1 MWLMSIFNITSTNH
15 LTRDGIKLA
24 TDIYRP
30 ANDDGTPLAGNFPI
44 VLLRTPYDRKN
55 VRYRAAGRYWA
66 ANGYVFAI
74 QDCRGRFDSEGEFI
88 LLANEGP
95 DGYDAI
101 QWLAGQPYSNGRVG
115 TYGTSYSAWVQNAAA
130 LERPEALSA
139 MWVTQGASNG
149 ATSSLRHNGVMEL
162 RWLTWAVTHGAVSPE
177 ALRDP
182 ELQSELYQ
190 NGVDMYDWLKK
201 LPWGTG
207 PDETPLSGLPTYDQ
221 WAKDLYVHGDYDLD
235 ADGYWAQKGLNFE
248 PYYDSSLDVP
258 TMYCGGWYDSYTRAT
273 IENFLALSQKKQN
286 QYLLMGPWTHGDG
299 NIDSQ
304 IAGSVDLG
312 DFAKPVV
319 GLGNSYLEE
328 VKNWF
333 DCWLPNESNKAI
345 NDLARIRYFVMG
357 SGTGQK
363 TSKGRILHGGSWRTS
378 DIWPP
383 VDTITQNFYLHSDQL
398 LNNLRPDVEESWS
411 ELRYDPSNPLPTVS
425 ANTSSLNE
433 IMIPPLRT
441 PVATP
446 ITLMRVQVIQGG
458 SDQVTT
464 PEVLGATEPYG
475 PLENREDV
483 LMFESVS
490 LDKDI
495 EITGPIEARL
505 FMESDAPDTDLFV
518 MIQDE
523 YPKSTDWPDG
533 YKLNISDGIFRVR
546 YREGL
551 ATPKLLDDS
560 GPVEVQFSLYP
571 TSNLVKQ
578 GHKIRV
584 LVSSSSFPR
593 FDPNPNTGEE
603 IGRHTRTQIANNII
617 HHSANYPSHVAIS
630 VIE

>member
-1 MWLMSIFNITSTNH
+1 
-15 LTRDGIKLA
+15 
-24 TDIYRP
+24 
-30 ANDDGTPLAGNFPI
+30 
-44 VLLRTPYDRKN
+44 
-55 VRYRAAGRYWA
+55 
-66 ANGYVFAI
+66 
-74 QDCRGRFDSEGEFI
+74 
-88 LLANEGP
+88 
-95 DGYDAI
+95 
-101 QWLAGQPYSNGRVG
+101 
-115 TYGTSYSAWVQNAAA
+115 
-130 LERPEALSA
+130 
-139 MWVTQGASNG
+139 
-149 ATSSLRHNGVMEL
+149 
-162 RWLTWAVTHGAVSPE
+162 
-177 ALRDP
+177 
-182 ELQSELYQ
+182 
-190 NGVDMYDWLKK
+190 
-201 LPWGTG
+201 
-207 PDETPLSGLPTYDQ
+207 
-221 WAKDLYVHGDYDLD
+221 
-235 ADGYWAQKGLNFE
+235 
-248 PYYDSSLDVP
+248 
-258 TMYCGGWYDSYTRAT
+258 MYCGGWYDSYTRAT
-273 IENFLALSQKKQN
+273 IENFVALSEKKQN

-363 TSKGRILHGGSWRTS
+363 TSQGRILHGGSWRTS

-411 ELRYDPSNPLPTVS
+411 ELRYDPSDPLPTVS

-533 YKLNISDGIFRVR
+533 Y
-546 YREGL
+546 
-551 ATPKLLDDS
+551 
-560 GPVEVQFSLYP
+560 
-571 TSNLVKQ
+571 
-578 GHKIRV
+578 
-584 LVSSSSFPR
+584 SSWHLP
-593 FDPNPNTGEE
+593 
-603 IGRHTRTQIANNII
+603 
-617 HHSANYPSHVAIS
+617 
-630 VIE
+630 

>member
-1 MWLMSIFNITSTNH
+1 MCLMSIFNITSTTH

-30 ANDDGTPLAGNFPI
+30 ANDGGAPLPGKFPI

-55 VRYRAAGRYWA
+55 ARYRAAGAYWA
-66 ANGYVFAI
+66 LNGYVFAI
-74 QDCRGRFDSEGEFI
+74 QDCRGRFDSEGEFV

-95 DGYDAI
+95 DGHDAI
-101 QWLAGQPYSNGRVG
+101 DWLADQPYSNGKIG

-177 ALRDP
+177 ALRDSA
-182 ELQSELYQ
+182 LQDELYQ
-190 NGVDMYDWLKK
+190 NGINMYDWLKK
-201 LPWGTG
+201 LPWGMG
-207 PDETPLSGLPTYDQ
+207 SDETPLSGLPTYDE
-221 WAKDLYVHGDYDLD
+221 WAKDLYTHGDYDFD
-235 ADGYWAQKGLNFE
+235 AGGYWAQKGLNFE
-248 PYYDSSLDVP
+248 PYYEISLDIP

-273 IENFLALSQKKQN
+273 IENFVALSQIKQH

-312 DFAKPVV
+312 DLARPAV

-333 DCWLPNESNKAI
+333 DYWLPDESSKSI
-345 NDLARIRYFVMG
+345 DDLARVRYFVMG
-357 SGTGQK
+357 SGSGQK
-363 TSKGRILHGGSWRTS
+363 TNTGRILHGGAWKISET
-378 DIWPP
+378 WPP
-383 VDTITQNFYLHSDQL
+383 VETTTQNLYLHPDQL
-398 LNNLRPDVEESWS
+398 LDSLSPDIEESWS
-411 ELRYDPSNPLPTVS
+411 KLRYDPSNPLPTIS

-433 IMIPPLRT
+433 IMTPPLRT
-441 PVATP
+441 PVASP
-446 ITLMRVQVIQGG
+446 ITLMRIQVIQGG
-458 SDQVTT
+458 SDQVTDSQT
-464 PEVLGATEPYG
+464 LGATEPYG

-483 LMFESVS
+483 LMFETTP
-490 LDKDI
+490 LDNDI
-495 EITGPIEARL
+495 EITGPIEAR
-505 FMESDAPDTDLFV
+505 FFIESDALDTDLFV
-518 MIQDE
+518 MVQDE
-523 YPKSTDWPDG
+523 YPQSIDWPNG

-551 ATPKLLDDS
+551 AKPRLLDES

-571 TSNLVKQ
+571 TSNVVKR
-578 GHKIRV
+578 GHKLRV

-603 IGRHTRTQIANNII
+603 IGRHTRTQIANNTI
-617 HHSANYPSHVAIS
+617 HHSTNYPSHVVLS
-630 VIE
+630 VVE

>member
-1 MWLMSIFNITSTNH
+1 MSFMSTFNITSTTH
-15 LTRDGIKLA
+15 LTRDGIRLA
-24 TDIYRP
+24 TDVYRP
-30 ANDDGTPLAGNFPI
+30 AQVDGSPLTGNFPI

-55 VRYRAAGRYWA
+55 TRYRAAGKYWA
-66 ANGYVFAI
+66 ANGYVFVV
-74 QDCRGRFDSEGEFI
+74 QDCRGRFDSEGKFV

-101 QWLAGQPYSNGRVG
+101 EWLAEQSYSNGKIG

-130 LERPEALSA
+130 LERPKALSA

-177 ALRDP
+177 AVRDSK
-182 ELQSELYQ
+182 LQEELYQ
-190 NGVDMYDWLKK
+190 NGIDMYDWLRR

-207 PDETPLSGLPTYDQ
+207 SDETPLSGLPTYDQ
-221 WAKDLYVHGDYDLD
+221 WAKDLYTHGDYDFD
-235 ADGYWAQKGLNFE
+235 VGGYWAQKGLNFE
-248 PYYDSSLDVP
+248 PYYDISLDIP

-273 IENFLALSQKKQN
+273 IENFVALSQKKQN

-312 DFAKPVV
+312 DLARPAV

-333 DCWLPNESNKAI
+333 DYWLPDDLNRSI
-345 NDLARIRYFVMG
+345 DDLAKVRYFVMG
-357 SGTGQK
+357 SGSGQK
-363 TSKGRILHGGSWRTS
+363 TNQGRILHGGTWKISEA
-378 DIWPP
+378 WPP
-383 VDTITQNFYLHSDQL
+383 VETVTQNLYLHPDRL
-398 LNNLRPDVEESWS
+398 LDSSSPDVEESWS
-411 ELRYDPSNPLPTVS
+411 KLRYDPSNPLPTIS

-433 IMIPPLRT
+433 IMAPPMRT

-446 ITLMRVQVIQGG
+446 ITLMRIQVIQGG
-458 SDQVTT
+458 SDQVTGPQT
-464 PEVLGATEPYG
+464 LGATEPYG

-483 LMFESVS
+483 LMFETTP
-490 LDKDI
+490 LDDDM
-495 EITGPIEARL
+495 EITGPIEAR
-505 FMESDAPDTDLFV
+505 FFIESDALDTDLFV

-523 YPKSTDWPDG
+523 YPQSTDWPNG

-551 ATPKLLDDS
+551 AKPRLLDGS

-571 TSNLVKQ
+571 TSNVVKR
-578 GHKIRV
+578 GHKLRV

-603 IGRHTRTQIANNII
+603 IGRHTRTQIANNTI
-617 HHSANYPSHVAIS
+617 HHSANYPSHVVIS
-630 VIE
+630 VVE

>member
-1 MWLMSIFNITSTNH
+1 MSFMSTFNITSTTH
-15 LTRDGIKLA
+15 LTRDGIRLA
-24 TDIYRP
+24 TDVYRP
-30 ANDDGTPLAGNFPI
+30 AQVDGSPLTGNFPI

-55 VRYRAAGRYWA
+55 TRYRAAGKYWA
-66 ANGYVFAI
+66 ANGYVFVV
-74 QDCRGRFDSEGEFI
+74 QDCRGRFDSEGKFV

-101 QWLAGQPYSNGRVG
+101 EWLAEQSYSNGKIG

-130 LERPEALSA
+130 LERPKALSA

-177 ALRDP
+177 AVRDSK
-182 ELQSELYQ
+182 LQEELYQ
-190 NGVDMYDWLKK
+190 NGIDMYDWLRR

-207 PDETPLSGLPTYDQ
+207 SDETPLSGLPTYDQ
-221 WAKDLYVHGDYDLD
+221 WAKDLYTHGDYDFD
-235 ADGYWAQKGLNFE
+235 VGGYWAQKGLNFE
-248 PYYDSSLDVP
+248 PYYDISLDIP

-273 IENFLALSQKKQN
+273 IENFVALSQKKQN

-312 DFAKPVV
+312 DLARPAV

-333 DCWLPNESNKAI
+333 DYWLPDDLNRSI
-345 NDLARIRYFVMG
+345 DDLAKVRYFVMG
-357 SGTGQK
+357 SGSGQK
-363 TSKGRILHGGSWRTS
+363 TDQGRILHGGAWKISEA
-378 DIWPP
+378 WPP
-383 VDTITQNFYLHSDQL
+383 VETVTQNLYLHPDRL
-398 LNNLRPDVEESWS
+398 LDSSSPDVEESWS
-411 ELRYDPSNPLPTVS
+411 KLRYDPSNPLPTIS

-433 IMIPPLRT
+433 IMAPPLRT

-446 ITLMRVQVIQGG
+446 ITLMRIQVIQGG
-458 SDQVTT
+458 SDQVTGPQT
-464 PEVLGATEPYG
+464 LGATEPYG

-483 LMFESVS
+483 LMFETTP
-490 LDKDI
+490 LDDDM
-495 EITGPIEARL
+495 EITGPIEAR
-505 FMESDAPDTDLFV
+505 FFIESDALDTDLFV

-523 YPKSTDWPDG
+523 YPQSTDWPNG

-551 ATPKLLDDS
+551 AKPRLLDGS

-571 TSNLVKQ
+571 TSNVVKR
-578 GHKIRV
+578 GHKLRV

-603 IGRHTRTQIANNII
+603 IGRHTRTQIANNTI
-617 HHSANYPSHVAIS
+617 HHSANYPSHVVIS
-630 VIE
+630 VVE